1 MEARIIQIGN
11 SRGIRIPK
19 TMLEQAGMTDKVE
32 LFAEGS
38 CITIKA
44 ADAGPRTGW
53 KEKFEALG
61 DGTALSS
68 EDSDWLDASLDVS
81 GADAW

>member
-32 LFAEGS
+32 LSTDGN
-38 CITIKA
+38 CITIMA
-44 ADAGPRTGW
+44 ANAVPRSDW
-53 KEKFEALG
+53 KTRFEALS
-61 DGTALSS
+61 ANQLPSQ
-68 EDSDWLDASLDVS
+68 EDSDWLDSDLDVS
-81 GADAW
+81 GTDAW

>member
-32 LFAEGS
+32 LSTDGN
-38 CITIKA
+38 CITIMAVSA
-44 ADAGPRTGW
+44 APRSDW
-53 KEKFEALG
+53 KTKFEAVG
-61 DGTALSS
+61 NKAALSS
-68 EDSDWLDASLDVS
+68 EDTDWLDADLDVI
-81 GADAW
+81 GVDAW